1 MRNEGRKRIKM
12 SSPQVIYAH
21 LKEVRDLKVDKI
33 LKKATTIDTSYS
45 ISKTVGVLVNSNS
58 YEVFCM
64 DGKDVL
70 TISARELLGAK
81 DIENMKIKPL
91 LRKIQPLSRKDTV
104 EKAAALLSHYR
115 MRSVPVVEGNE
126 IVGVVN
132 GKDIVEL
139 LHKQNLKWVPANNIL
154 TADPITVTSTDSLA
168 TARRLMITKRI
179 DHLPVVKGG
188 KVSQVLTSMHLLQ
201 VIKPG
206 ERIGMGLRGLDL
218 QKKYKAD
225 IGNIGSTRIP
235 NLNTNAPLSIVIEAM
250 LKNDSSCCL
259 LTLWDHVHG
268 IITYKDIINVL
279 ESKVPSEVPLYIV
292 GLPEDYSSAEI
303 VKTKFDKIIRN
314 LTKVYPEVEQA
325 KASIKT
331 IHNPDTNRPHYE
343 VSVRVFSPYR
353 TYNYTEMGW
362 DLSKVFDILG
372 SKVIRN
378 LTQRS
383 KKRWKTSI
391 RKIDKK
397 DIF

>member
-1 MRNEGRKRIKM
+1 M
-12 SSPQVIYAH
+12 SSPQVIYDH
-21 LKEVRDLKVDKI
+21 LKEVRNLKVDKI
-33 LKKATTIDTSYS
+33 LKKATTIDSSDS
-45 ISKTVGVLVNSNS
+45 ISKTVGVLVNSDS

-64 DGKDVL
+64 DGTDVL
-70 TISARELLGAK
+70 TISARELLGVK

-91 LRKIQPLSRKDTV
+91 LRKIQPLTRNDTV
-104 EKAAALLSHYR
+104 EKAAAILSHYR
-115 MRSVPVVEGNE
+115 MRSVPVVEKNE
-126 IVGVVN
+126 IVGIVN
-132 GKDIVEL
+132 GKDVVEL
-139 LHKQNLKWVPANNIL
+139 LHKQNLKWIPANNIL

-179 DHLPVVKGG
+179 DHLPVIKGG

-206 ERIGMGLRGLDL
+206 ERLGMGIRGLNAH
-218 QKKYKAD
+218 KKYESD

-235 NLNTNAPLSIVIEAM
+235 NLNTNAPLSSVIESM

-268 IITYKDIINVL
+268 IITYKDIINLL

-331 IHNPDTNRPHYE
+331 VHNPDSPRPHYE

-362 DLSKVFDILG
+362 DLSKIFDTLG
-372 SKVIRN
+372 SKVVRN
-378 LTQRS
+378 LSQRS

-391 RKIDKK
+391 RKVDKK

>member
-1 MRNEGRKRIKM
+1 
-12 SSPQVIYAH
+12 
-21 LKEVRDLKVDKI
+21 
-33 LKKATTIDTSYS
+33 
-45 ISKTVGVLVNSNS
+45 
-58 YEVFCM
+58 
-64 DGKDVL
+64 
-70 TISARELLGAK
+70 
-81 DIENMKIKPL
+81 MKWI
-91 LRKIQPLSRKDTV
+91 
-104 EKAAALLSHYR
+104 
-115 MRSVPVVEGNE
+115 
-126 IVGVVN
+126 
-132 GKDIVEL
+132 
-139 LHKQNLKWVPANNIL
+139 PANNIL
-154 TADPITVTSTDSLA
+154 TADPITISSTDSLA

-179 DHLPVVKGG
+179 DHLPVIKGG

-206 ERIGMGLRGLDL
+206 ERVGMGLRGLNL
-218 QKKYKAD
+218 RKKYESD
-225 IGNIGSTRIP
+225 IGNIGSIRIP
-235 NLNTNAPLSIVIEAM
+235 NLNTNTPLSTVIESM

-268 IITYKDIINVL
+268 IITYKDIINIL
-279 ESKVPSEVPLYIV
+279 ESRIPSEVPLYIV

-331 IHNPDTNRPHYE
+331 IHNPVSNRPHYE

-362 DLSKVFDILG
+362 DLSKVFDTLG

-378 LTQRS
+378 LSQRS
-383 KKRWKTSI
+383 KKRWKTTI

-397 DIF
+397 DLSLIHI

>member
-1 MRNEGRKRIKM
+1 
-12 SSPQVIYAH
+12 
-21 LKEVRDLKVDKI
+21 
-33 LKKATTIDTSYS
+33 
-45 ISKTVGVLVNSNS
+45 
-58 YEVFCM
+58 M

-70 TISARELLGAK
+70 TISARELLGVK
-81 DIENMKIKPL
+81 DVENMKIKSL
-91 LRKIQPLSRKDTV
+91 LRKIQPLSRKDTI
-104 EKAAALLSHYR
+104 EKAAAILSHYR
-115 MRSVPVVEGNE
+115 MRSVPVVEGNQ
-126 IVGVVN
+126 IVGAVY
-132 GKDIVEL
+132 GKDIIEL
-139 LHKQNLKWVPANNIL
+139 LHKQNLKWISANNIL
-154 TADPITVTSTDSLA
+154 TPDPITVTGTDSLA

-179 DHLPVVKGG
+179 DHLPVVKSG

-201 VIKPG
+201 IIKPG
-206 ERIGMGLRGLDL
+206 ERLGMGLRGLNL
-218 QKKYKAD
+218 HKKYEAD

-235 NLNTNAPLSIVIEAM
+235 NLNTNAPLSTVIESM

-268 IITYKDIINVL
+268 IITYKDIIDLL
-279 ESKVPSEVPLYIV
+279 ESKIPSDVPLYIV

-331 IHNPDTNRPHYE
+331 VHNPDSNRPHYQ

-362 DLSKVFDILG
+362 DLSKVFDTLG

-378 LTQRS
+378 LSQRS
-383 KKRWKTSI
+383 KKRWKTTI
-391 RKIDKK
+391 RKVDKK

>member
-1 MRNEGRKRIKM
+1 
-12 SSPQVIYAH
+12 
-21 LKEVRDLKVDKI
+21 
-33 LKKATTIDTSYS
+33 
-45 ISKTVGVLVNSNS
+45 
-58 YEVFCM
+58 
-64 DGKDVL
+64 
-70 TISARELLGAK
+70 AREILGVK

-91 LRKIQPLSRKDTV
+91 LRKIQPLARNDTV
-104 EKAAALLSHYR
+104 EKAAAILSHYR

-126 IVGVVN
+126 IVGIVN
-132 GKDIVEL
+132 GKDVVEL
-139 LHKQNLKWVPANNIL
+139 LHKQNLKWISANNIL

-179 DHLPVVKGG
+179 DHLPVIKGG

-206 ERIGMGLRGLDL
+206 ERLGMGIRGLNAH
-218 QKKYKAD
+218 KKYESD

-235 NLNTNAPLSIVIEAM
+235 NLNTNAPLSSVIESM

-268 IITYKDIINVL
+268 IITYKDIINLL

-331 IHNPDTNRPHYE
+331 VHNPDSPRPHYE

-362 DLSKVFDILG
+362 DLSKIFDALG
-372 SKVIRN
+372 SKVVRN
-378 LTQRS
+378 LSQRT

-391 RKIDKK
+391 RKVDKK

>member
-1 MRNEGRKRIKM
+1 M
-12 SSPQVIYAH
+12 SSAQVIYAH

-33 LKKATTIDTSYS
+33 LKKATIIDSSDS
-45 ISKTVGVLVNSNS
+45 ISKTIGILVNSDS
-58 YEVFCM
+58 YEAFCM

-70 TISARELLGAK
+70 TISARDLLGVK
-81 DIENMKIKPL
+81 DIDNMKIKPI
-91 LRKIQPLSRKDTV
+91 LRKIQPLTRNDTV
-104 EKAAALLSHYR
+104 EKASAILSHYR

-126 IVGVVN
+126 IIGAVN

-139 LHKQNLKWVPANNIL
+139 LQKQNLKWIPASTIL

-168 TARRLMITKRI
+168 TARKLMITKRI
-179 DHLPVVKGG
+179 DHLPVIKGG

-201 VIKPG
+201 VIKPT
-206 ERIGMGLRGLDL
+206 ERLGMGLRGLNL
-218 QKKYKAD
+218 HKKYD
-225 IGNIGSTRIP
+225 ENIANMGSTRIP
-235 NLNTNAPLSIVIEAM
+235 NLNTNEPLSTVIESM
-250 LKNDSSCCL
+250 LKNGASCCL

-268 IITYKDIINVL
+268 IITFKDIINIL
-279 ESKVPSEVPLYIV
+279 ESKIPSEVPLFIV
-292 GLPEDYSSAEI
+292 GLPEDYSNAEI

-331 IHNPDTNRPHYE
+331 IHNPVSNRPHYE

-353 TYNYTEMGW
+353 TFNYTEMGW
-362 DLSKVFDILG
+362 DLSKVFDALG
-372 SKVIRN
+372 SKLIRN
-378 LTQRS
+378 LSQRS

>member
-1 MRNEGRKRIKM
+1 M
-12 SSPQVIYAH
+12 SSSQVIYAH

-45 ISKTVGVLVNSNS
+45 ISKTVGVLVNSDS

-70 TISARELLGAK
+70 TISARELLGVK

-91 LRKIQPLSRKDTV
+91 LRKIQPLARNDTV
-104 EKAAALLSHYR
+104 EKAAAILSHYR

-139 LHKQNLKWVPANNIL
+139 LHKQNLKWITANSIL

-179 DHLPVVKGG
+179 DHLPVIKGG

-201 VIKPG
+201 VIKPT
-206 ERIGMGLRGLDL
+206 ERLGMGLRGLNL
-218 QKKYKAD
+218 HKKYD
-225 IGNIGSTRIP
+225 ENISNMGSTRIP
-235 NLNTNAPLSIVIEAM
+235 NLNTNSPLSTVIESM

-268 IITYKDIINVL
+268 IITYKDIINLL
-279 ESKVPSEVPLYIV
+279 ESKIPSEVPLFIV

-331 IHNPDTNRPHYE
+331 IHNPESNRPHYE

-362 DLSKVFDILG
+362 DLSKIFDALG
-372 SKVIRN
+372 SKLLRN
-378 LTQRS
+378 LSQRS

-391 RKIDKK
+391 RKVDMK